1 MKLVL
6 ITGMSGAGKS
16 LALKSL
22 EDCGFEAIDNIPLSF
37 LTHVVASGTR
47 GRNLVVGSDIRSRDF
62 SAEHFI
68 KTVALLR
75 GNPAL
80 DFHMLFLD
88 SEDEVLRRRF
98 TETRR
103 RHPLAQDRPVLD
115 GIQHER
121 QLLRPLREAADLVV
135 DTSEYE
141 AAELRKIITAHFASE
156 ERHLSVVLKS
166 FSFKTGIPRD
176 ADMVFDVRFLKNPH
190 YDPDLQPL
198 TGLSPEVGAYV
209 ESDPGFGSFYERLT
223 GLLLPLLPR
232 YLEEGKNYL
241 TIAIG
246 CTGGRHRSVHVAQKL
261 GAFLIGSGY
270 KVTVRHRDIEQNK
283 GNQ

>member
-1 MKLVL
+1 MKLIL

-22 EDCGFEAIDNIPLSF
+22 EDCGFEAIDNIPLAF
-37 LTHVVASGTR
+37 LPTVVASGAG

-62 SAEHFI
+62 SAEHFLA
-68 KTVALLR
+68 TVTLLR
-75 GNPAL
+75 GNAGL
-80 DFHMLFLD
+80 DFSMLFLD

-115 GIQHER
+115 GIHHER
-121 QLLRPLREAADLVV
+121 QLLHPLREAADLMV

-141 AAELRKIITAHFASE
+141 ASELRKIITGHFAPE
-156 ERHLSVVLKS
+156 QRHLSIVLKS

-190 YDPDLQPL
+190 YDPVLQHF
-198 TGLSPEVGAYV
+198 TGLDPRVGAYI
-209 ESDPGFGSFYERLT
+209 ESDSDFASFYQRLT
-223 GLLLPLLPR
+223 GMLMPLMPR

-246 CTGGRHRSVHVAQKL
+246 CTGGKHRSVHVVQKL
-261 GAFLIGSGY
+261 GAFLIGNGY
-270 KVTVRHRDIEQNK
+270 KVSIRHRDIEQN
-283 GNQ
+283 